1 MSSVVPTINVQ
12 TLDQWLKEENVLLID
27 VREKHE
33 FNEAAIPG
41 AILMPLSQFQSS
53 DIPHENNRKIVF
65 QCRSGQRSAKACFL
79 FHQDYPEVKAY
90 NLEGGIL
97 AWNAAG
103 FSIYSP
109 LAE

>member
-12 TLDQWLKEENVLLID
+12 TLNQWLKEKNVILID
-27 VREKHE
+27 VRENHE

-41 AILMPLSQFQSS
+41 ALLMPLSQFQSCS
-53 DIPHENNRKIVF
+53 IAQENTRKIVF

-79 FHQDYPEVKAY
+79 FLQDYPEVEAY

-97 AWNAAG
+97 AWGAAG

-109 LAE
+109 LAG